1 MIRWCR
7 QTTPHHPRPALMQRN
22 RRVALQQQQ
31 IRRHLGQSDAFTFFN
46 ILTGSELFDPL
57 EALLPAHRERQFP
70 PTETLAMF
78 LRQALSEDRSCQ
90 RAVNDAAV
98 ARAAG
103 HLPRCSTHTL
113 APIAAR
119 GNACRCH

>member
-7 QTTPHHPRPALMQRN
+7 QTSTHRSRPAL
-22 RRVALQQQQ
+22 ALQQQQ
-31 IRRHLGQSDAFTFFN
+31 IRRQLGQSDAFTFFN

-57 EALLPAHRERQFP
+57 EALLPSHRERRFP

-90 RAVNDAAV
+90 RAVTTPSWLASPVAFLDAA
-98 ARAAG
+98 
-103 HLPRCSTHTL
+103 HTL
-113 APIAAR
+113 APLPRAATPTHTTAHIAYAP
-119 GNACRCH
+119 